1 MSDRIARPWWACLVL
16 WWFTAIGA
24 AQTAP
29 PHTPSA
35 IALDEAL
42 ARTIAS
48 NPALAAFGFQIDA
61 ALGRLQQANIGP
73 NPVLDLA
80 INDSLGTDDF
90 RGVRNTET
98 TVSIIWV
105 LERGIRRRQVDAALV
120 DVSLHELEARIMR
133 LDAAAETARRFLA
146 CLAYQARLVNAAEA
160 IRVAEE
166 TVDAVRARV
175 AAGGATQAEL
185 SRAGAGLVRARLLE
199 EDYTHELLSA
209 YHRLSSQWGDTEPEF
224 DRVAGNVQA
233 LPTVEPLEALLSR
246 VEGNPDLAVFMS
258 QRRLSEAE
266 LHIAE
271 ARSRPDWQV
280 RSGIRRFEATD
291 DLALVGEITVPFGT
305 RDRNLGRIAETRAD
319 MARALGEAQTNRVR
333 IETALFVLYQELL
346 HDVDVAATLRGQ
358 LIPLLQSALD
368 DTRRAYELGR
378 SSYFE
383 LSSVQSE
390 LLQANNEL
398 LEISV
403 DTHGFVIEIERLT
416 GVPFLAPA
424 EAQ

>member
-1 MSDRIARPWWACLVL
+1 MSDRIARHWWACLVL
-16 WWFTAIGA
+16 WWFTAIAA

-29 PHTPSA
+29 LQTPSA

-42 ARTIAS
+42 ARTIAG

-61 ALGRLQQANIGP
+61 AMGRLQQANIGP

-90 RGVRNTET
+90 RGVRNAET

-120 DVSLHELEARIMR
+120 DVSLHEIEARIMR

-185 SRAGAGLVRARLLE
+185 SRAEAGLVRARLLE

-209 YHRLSSQWGDTEPEF
+209 YHRLSAQWGDTEPDF
-224 DRVAGNVQA
+224 VRVAGNVQA
-233 LPTVEPLEALLSR
+233 LPTVKPLEALLSR
-246 VEGNPDLAVFMS
+246 VEGNPDLDVFMS

-280 RSGIRRFEATD
+280 RTGIRRIEATD
-291 DLALVGEITVPFGT
+291 DLALVGEIAVPFGT
-305 RDRNLGRIAETRAD
+305 RNRSLGRIAETRAD
-319 MARALGEAQTNRVR
+319 MARALGKSQATRVR

-358 LIPLLQSALD
+358 LIPLLQSALA

-398 LEISV
+398 LETSV

>member
-16 WWFTAIGA
+16 WWFAAIGA

-29 PHTPSA
+29 PQTPSA

-398 LEISV
+398 LETSV